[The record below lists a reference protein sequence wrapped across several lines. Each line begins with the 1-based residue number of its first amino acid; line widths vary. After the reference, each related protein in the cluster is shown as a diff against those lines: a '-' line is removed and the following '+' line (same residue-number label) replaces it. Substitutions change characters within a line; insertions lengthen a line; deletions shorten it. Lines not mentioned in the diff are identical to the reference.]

1 MIWLW
6 VVRKEKNIQIEDKPA
21 ECGIETWIHY
31 LQGEAV
37 NELQEYAKF
46 DKDES
51 SCKPYV
57 ENLAEQCRSQNIPE
71 DTPESLQA
79 ACGELQRLLLLL

>member
-1 MIWLW
+1 VGVKSIIIIAIAVISCRVL
-6 VVRKEKNIQIEDKPA
+6 VKSNKNDKTRYPA
-21 ECGIETWIHY
+21 PRCLLAYICQYT
-31 LQGEAV
+31 
-37 NELQEYAKF
+37 
-46 DKDES
+46 

-57 ENLAEQCRSQNIPE
+57 ENLAEQFRSQNIPE